1 MHQVLRSIIAVM
13 QTNIFYQSTC
23 PLCCFPSILEFTP
36 EQLYRRRSNTSPTSR
51 TTQCAACGAWY
62 SCDVFLG
69 PGLVNVQTTLARTCA
84 LQEAR
89 LRVARGELD
98 AARHERQ
105 RLNDTLRAQM
115 CAHQQQERRLQA
127 ALEAR
132 GAELQAALDQ
142 GRLLQEE
149 LVGAR
154 REVEEL
160 RATRGELH
168 AARQEGQRL
177 NDAVL
182 AQMRAF
188 QQEER
193 RLQAAMEAQGA
204 ELQAAL
210 DQRGVL

>member
-1 MHQVLRSIIAVM
+1 M
-13 QTNIFYQSTC
+13 
-23 PLCCFPSILEFTP
+23 
-36 EQLYRRRSNTSPTSR
+36 
-51 TTQCAACGAWY
+51 
-62 SCDVFLG
+62 
-69 PGLVNVQTTLARTCA
+69 VNVQTTLARTCA

-132 GAELQAALDQ
+132 GAELRAALDQ
-142 GRLLQEE
+142 GRFLQEE

-193 RLQAAMEAQGA
+193 RLQDAVEARGA
-204 ELQAAL
+204 ELGAAL
-210 DQRGVL
+210 HQRAGLQEELVGARREMEELRSWTENQRSREEILLWQVGASRAEAEELRAEVARLEEGIRKRDVDR